1 MSPQF
6 ALGQEMSLPQIPS
19 VLEVTEEPVRQGQ
32 GTAPPSLCWV
42 LAHRA
47 PPELENMTLLYFAL
61 PKG

>member
-1 MSPQF
+1 
-6 ALGQEMSLPQIPS
+6 MSLPEIPS

-32 GTAPPSLCWV
+32 GTAPPSRCWV